1 VQSKN
6 KKALTSAERVHVG
19 MIKSMSCV
27 VCEAPPPSEAHEP
40 EQGLWFVS
48 IPLCADCHRGSIN
61 GWHGQKAMWRL
72 KKWQEID
79 ALNETIKRFG
89 DN

>member
-1 VQSKN
+1 MQSKN

>member
-19 MIKSMSCV
+19 MIKSMACV

>member
-1 VQSKN
+1 MQSKN
-6 KKALTSAERVHVG
+6 KKTMTAAERVHVG